1 MQRHGAMRVVPGIII
16 LALTAATTLIAQ
28 PGLAQEESPADPP
41 ETTIGEWLFLET
53 RFAEFFASFLRSGG
67 HVNAALPA
75 SDPVM
80 EHTMTAGAPL
90 PGPFAGQSMNCRACH
105 LVDEQLETPAGGM
118 RTYADCARRSPVPS
132 REDGKTT
139 SPRHSPSLVNASL
152 PRLGGLLLHF
162 DAEFSA
168 TADLVTATLT
178 GRNYGWLPRE
188 AQTAMAHIAR
198 VIREDNGQGA
208 LAQDFGALPYREVLT
223 GIAPS
228 IPAEFLLPEA
238 FRVNVAS
245 ATDGELV
252 DAVARLIAAYV
263 ESLEFS
269 RDEQGRFNLSPF
281 DVFLEKNGLPRE
293 PGPRESPLDYS
304 RRLLRLIEHLDG
316 EGHLSW
322 VHESHRKRR
331 RGPHHHHRRHPKFVH
346 GNPNTED
353 GRFQF
358 HDQPCQFGREE
369 LEGLKIFFSEP
380 SHRPFRSQ
388 DLARGKTGNCIA
400 CHQAPNFT
408 DFRFHNTGTTQAEYD
423 RIHGAGAFAQ
433 LHIPDLTERAAHHD
447 QYLPATPSHP
457 DAQEP
462 FRSVPSASNPQLTDL
477 GLWNVFGNPDFP
489 EPQRRIRRILCEDE
503 TETIFPGPAEF
514 PSVSPLNRTLDQ
526 LWEHGPLARRCS
538 LAKLLPRTVALFKT
552 PGLRD
557 LGHGGPYMHTGQFD
571 TLEAIVGFY
580 RGMSELARAGQLR
593 NGDPALRG
601 IAITDQDLAPL
612 VAFLRSLNEDY
623 E

>member
-1 MQRHGAMRVVPGIII
+1 MKSHMTTYCLIGLML
-16 LALTAATTLIAQ
+16 LALTTSITLTPRSTIAQ
-28 PGLAQEESPADPP
+28 EAPADPP
-41 ETTIGEWLFLET
+41 ETTIGERLFLET
-53 RFAEFFASFLRSGG
+53 RFAEFFAAFLRTGG
-67 HVNAALPA
+67 QVNAPLPA
-75 SDPVM
+75 GDPVM
-80 EHTMTAGAPL
+80 EHSVTTGASL
-90 PGPFAGQSMNCRACH
+90 SGPFAGLSMNCRACH
-105 LVDEQLETPAGGM
+105 LVDEHLETPGGGM
-118 RTYADCARRSPVPS
+118 RTYADFARRSPVPA
-132 REDGKTT
+132 RPDGKSL
-139 SPRHSPSLVNASL
+139 SPRNSPPLVNASL
-152 PRLGGLLLHF
+152 SRPGGLLLHF
-162 DAEFSA
+162 DAKFA
-168 TADLVTATLT
+168 TTADLVVGTLT

-188 AQTAMAHIAR
+188 TQTAIAHIACI
-198 VIREDNGQGA
+198 IREDNGQGA
-208 LAQDFGALPYREVLT
+208 LAQDSGALPYRVVLT
-223 GIAPS
+223 GIDPS

-331 RGPHHHHRRHPKFVH
+331 RGPHHHRRHPKFVG

-353 GRFQF
+353 GRFRF
-358 HDQPCQFGREE
+358 HDQPFQFGREE

-388 DLARGKTGNCIA
+388 HLARGKTGNCIA
-400 CHQAPNFT
+400 CHQAPSFT
-408 DFRFHNTGTTQAEYD
+408 DFRFHNTGTAQAEYD

-433 LHIPDLTERAAHHD
+433 LHIPDLAERAAHHD

-514 PSVSPLNRTLDQ
+514 PSVSPLNRTLDP
-526 LWEHGPLARRCS
+526 LWEDGPLARQCS
-538 LAKLLPRTVALFKT
+538 LAKLLPRTAALFKT

-557 LGHGGPYMHTGQFD
+557 LGHSGPYMHTGQFD
-571 TLEAIVGFY
+571 TLEGIVGFY
-580 RGMSELARAGQLR
+580 RISELARAGQLR

-612 VAFLRSLNEDY
+612 AAFLRSLNEDY